1 MNQLS
6 DHQIVEFLQSGNSQ
20 AQNTAMRQLYKDYYR
35 MIAKLVL
42 DNSGSDDS
50 VKEIFQNG
58 IIVFFNKVKQ
68 SDFELNST
76 CKTFLYAICKN
87 LWLSELRKNKRQTPL
102 QTQHQ
107 EIASEENIAVSLEVT
122 EQQQLLLQLLEKTGD
137 ECKKILLRYY
147 YYRLRIKQIQEELN
161 LTSEQ
166 VVKNKKGKCIAK
178 LRKMIADNP
187 GYEKMLK

>member
-6 DHQIVEFLQSGNSQ
+6 DRQIVEHLQSGNSQ
-20 AQNTAMRQLYKDYYR
+20 AQNTALRQLYKDYYR
-35 MIAKLVL
+35 MIAKLIL
-42 DNSGSDDS
+42 DNSGSEDS

-68 SDFELNST
+68 SDFELKST

-87 LWLSELRKNKRQTPL
+87 LWLNELRKKKRQTPL
-102 QTQHQ
+102 HNQHQ
-107 EIASEENIAVSLEVT
+107 KIASEENIAQTLEET

-166 VVKNKKGKCIAK
+166 VTKNKKGKCIAK
-178 LRKMIADNP
+178 LRKMIAENP